1 MQITPPPSCRIIA
14 EPPAPWSTRMTI
26 GPMKK
31 AMRKQTA
38 DVLKSLQRSAISA
51 QSAAVLAELATV
63 PAYTSAR
70 SASVYLPMD
79 GSSEVDT
86 WPILAALLSR
96 GVTVAVPRVAGPKP
110 GDMQML
116 RLSSYEEAAA
126 LPRTK
131 WGIPEPDA
139 AQAASMEDMTGATF
153 DLLLVPGVAFD
164 ARCNR
169 LGHGR
174 GYYDC
179 FVSRQRAL
187 ERRERGPSPSPQ
199 LTVIGLG
206 LTLQLVETVPVSETD
221 ERLDLVV
228 HPEGQLAFADAADYE
243 SRSSAEVGFGPA
255 LTSTSQGAE
264 EGAAEGAAEGERRAK
279 SLRSDVGTGA
289 AAAPVSLAEQVVVQR
304 TQPLTLA
311 TDPHPHPHPHPPCIL
326 TPTLPPPGRPARTG
340 HAAAC
345 RPAGQGP
352 HPVATRP
359 RGQPSPSP

>member
-1 MQITPPPSCRIIA
+1 
-14 EPPAPWSTRMTI
+14 
-26 GPMKK
+26 MKK
-31 AMRKQTA
+31 AMRTQTA

-110 GDMQML
+110 GDMRML

-131 WGIPEPDA
+131 WGIPEPDE
-139 AQAASMEDMTGATF
+139 AQAASMEDMTGSTF

-187 ERRERGPSPSPQ
+187 ERRGRGPSPGPQ

-289 AAAPVSLAEQVVVQR
+289 AAAPVSLAEQVVLQR
-304 TQPLTLA
+304 TQPLTLT
-311 TDPHPHPHPHPPCIL
+311 TDPHPHPHANPTCTF
-326 TPTLPPPGRPARTG
+326 TPTLAPPGRPARTG

>member
-1 MQITPPPSCRIIA
+1 
-14 EPPAPWSTRMTI
+14 MTI
-26 GPMKK
+26 SSMKK
-31 AMRKQTA
+31 AMRKQTT
-38 DVLKSLQRSAISA
+38 DVLKSLQRSAVSA
-51 QSAAVLAELATV
+51 QSAAVLAQLATV
-63 PAYTSAR
+63 PAYTRAR

-110 GDMQML
+110 GDMRML
-116 RLSSYEEAAA
+116 RVSSYEEAAA

-131 WGIPEPDA
+131 WGIPEPDE
-139 AQAASMEDMTGATF
+139 AQAASMEDMTGAAF

-187 ERRERGPSPSPQ
+187 ERRGGSPSPQ

-206 LTLQLVETVPVSETD
+206 LTPQLVETVPVTETD

-228 HPEGQLAFADAADYE
+228 HPEGQLAYADAADY
-243 SRSSAEVGFGPA
+243 AAAGG
-255 LTSTSQGAE
+255 SQ
-264 EGAAEGAAEGERRAK
+264 GAAEGAAEGERRAK
-279 SLRSDVGTGA
+279 SLRSGLGSGEA
-289 AAAPVSLAEQVVVQR
+289 EGEAEAGAPVPLAERVDLKEGSYKYVCLRV
-304 TQPLTLA
+304 T
-311 TDPHPHPHPHPPCIL
+311 PPE
-326 TPTLPPPGRPARTG
+326 LPPRPFLLVRRHAGYGATHLPWRHLLGRYL
-340 HAAAC
+340 C
-345 RPAGQGP
+345 
-352 HPVATRP
+352 
-359 RGQPSPSP
+359 

>member
-1 MQITPPPSCRIIA
+1 
-14 EPPAPWSTRMTI
+14 MTI
-26 GPMKK
+26 SSMKK

-38 DVLKSLQRSAISA
+38 DVLKSLQRSAVSA
-51 QSAAVLAELATV
+51 QSAAVLAQLATV
-63 PAYTSAR
+63 PAYTRAR

-110 GDMQML
+110 GDMRML
-116 RLSSYEEAAA
+116 RVSSYEEAAA

-131 WGIPEPDA
+131 WGIPEPDE
-139 AQAASMEDMTGATF
+139 AQAARMEDMTGAAF

-187 ERRERGPSPSPQ
+187 ERGAGSPSPQ

-206 LTLQLVETVPVSETD
+206 LTPQLVETVPVTETD

-228 HPEGQLAFADAADYE
+228 HPEGQLAYADAADY
-243 SRSSAEVGFGPA
+243 AAAG
-255 LTSTSQGAE
+255 TSQGA
-264 EGAAEGAAEGERRAK
+264 GEGAAEGERRAK
-279 SLRSDVGTGA
+279 SLRSGLGSGEA
-289 AAAPVSLAEQVVVQR
+289 EGEAEAGAPVPLAERVDLKEGSYKYVCLRV
-304 TQPLTLA
+304 T
-311 TDPHPHPHPHPPCIL
+311 PPE
-326 TPTLPPPGRPARTG
+326 LPPRPFLLVRRHAGHGATHLPWRHLCYRATYATAPPMLGR
-340 HAAAC
+340 HLC
-345 RPAGQGP
+345 
-352 HPVATRP
+352 
-359 RGQPSPSP
+359 